1 MMLGALAIAAI
12 CAGLMGF
19 AIQRGGTC
27 LVAAV
32 DELVSKRKASRLIAL
47 AEASLLVAAGMVV
60 AQLFGLLQ
68 MAPRA
73 FELTGW
79 TVVGGMV
86 MGLGAWVAGS
96 CVFGAIA
103 RIGNGEPAYLLV
115 PLGFFLGCVAAVQL
129 GMARLP
135 RAVPAHSLVLSQYVL
150 FAIPLLCLVVWRL
163 SRVIR
168 AARRGELAEHVWSPH
183 VATGVIGVTF
193 VILLLA
199 VGAWNYTDYLAE
211 AARHMAGRGADRGLL
226 LLALFGGAVIG
237 GWTAGRI
244 KPAKPNVTA
253 IARCLVGGF
262 MLGFGGSL
270 VPGANDGLI
279 LLGLPLLYPHAWVA
293 FAGML
298 LTIAAALVVQQH
310 AAAMVRR
317 TRLA

>member
-1 MMLGALAIAAI
+1 MLGTLAIAVA

-32 DELVSKRKASRLIAL
+32 DEVVSKRRASRLIAL
-47 AEASLLVAAGMVV
+47 AEASLLVAAGMVIT
-60 AQLFGLLQ
+60 QLLGVLP

-73 FELTGW
+73 FALTGW
-79 TVVGGMV
+79 TMLGGMI

-115 PLGFFLGCVAAVQL
+115 PLGFFLGCVAALWL
-129 GMARLP
+129 GMTRLP
-135 RAVPAHSLVLSQYVL
+135 HAVATNSPVLSQAKL
-150 FAIPLLCLVVWRL
+150 FAIPLLLLAAWRFA
-163 SRVIR
+163 RVIG
-168 AARRGELAEHVWSPH
+168 AARRGKFAEHVWSPD

-193 VILLLA
+193 VILLLL

-211 AARHMAGRGADRGLL
+211 AARNMAIRGADRGLL
-226 LLALFGGAVIG
+226 LLALFSGAILG
-237 GWTAGRI
+237 GWTAGKIR
-244 KPAKPNVTA
+244 PVQPSLGAVV
-253 IARCLVGGF
+253 RCLVGGV

-279 LLGLPLLYPHAWVA
+279 LLGLPLLYPHAWLA

-298 LTIAAALVVQQH
+298 LTIAVALIVH
-310 AAAMVRR
+310 HHGSAMVRR
-317 TRLA
+317 ARLA